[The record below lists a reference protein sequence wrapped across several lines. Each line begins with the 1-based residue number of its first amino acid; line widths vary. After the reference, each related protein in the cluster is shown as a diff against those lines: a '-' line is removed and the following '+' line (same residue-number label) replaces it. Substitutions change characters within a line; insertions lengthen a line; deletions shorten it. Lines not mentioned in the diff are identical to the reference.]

1 MKSELS
7 SGVQLAVHDPIEL
20 GSSYLMNA
28 GRTALKC
35 GDGKQKG
42 RGGLIY
48 RGDGQTVELV
58 SC

>member
-42 RGGLIY
+42 SGGLN
-48 RGDGQTVELV
+48 L
-58 SC
+58 